1 MFDKKRLK
9 KFIGFILLL
18 ILIIAMI
25 LILQDIF
32 GRYRSVGTSSTDVE
46 IAFFAVQDTYQEGNI
61 FLADL
66 YPTPKE
72 APFEYIFTVSNFD
85 GTNTAETAIEYSL
98 TLEATTNLPLEF
110 EIEKKTNNGNFRKLS
125 EGTNVNTNL
134 ILDNTGENYL
144 KKVDILNGEFDYN
157 EQTTDTYKINVEFPL
172 EYANNP
178 ELADM
183 IDNIKISLDARQKLE
198 G

>member
-1 MFDKKRLK
+1 M
-9 KFIGFILLL
+9 
-18 ILIIAMI
+18 
-25 LILQDIF
+25 
-32 GRYRSVGTSSTDVE
+32 
-46 IAFFAVQDTYQEGNI
+46 
-61 FLADL
+61 
-66 YPTPKE
+66 
-72 APFEYIFTVSNFD
+72 
-85 GTNTAETAIEYSL
+85 
-98 TLEATTNLPLEF
+98 EATTNLPLEF
-110 EIEKKTNNGNFRKLS
+110 EIEKKINNGSFRKLS
-125 EGTNVNTNL
+125 EGTNVNTTL